1 MKNSREIEPE
11 VIAATAGPEAP
22 ANEHDSVAGGSESV
36 VEAGDAGD
44 PRAGERRRN
53 VKRDREGAALSAP
66 PEDAEERTFDL
77 SLRPRALGDF
87 VGQERLKKIL
97 GMSITAARQR
107 AEVLDHVLFSGPPG
121 LGKTSLA
128 HIIARELGVNLR
140 ATSGP
145 AIERAGDL
153 AAIVNDLDE
162 GDVLFIDE
170 IHRLARQVEEVLY
183 PAMEDFELNIV
194 VGKGPGAR
202 SMRLAVKPFT
212 LVGATTRS
220 GLLSS
225 PLRDRF
231 GQHYHLDFYARAEL
245 TEIVRRSASLL
256 GMRLDDSG
264 AHEMAGRSRGTPR
277 IANRLLRRVRDFAQ
291 VNQAPIVTREVAL
304 AALELLE
311 IDECGFDGMDRAI
324 LAAVIDKF
332 DGGPVGVESLAAAVG
347 EEADTIGEVYEP
359 YLLQQGYI
367 ARTAR
372 GRVATQRAYT
382 HLGRTRRGPLI

>member
-1 MKNSREIEPE
+1 MKSKDDVDTALPP
-11 VIAATAGPEAP
+11 VAATPRKTRLADPP
-22 ANEHDSVAGGSESV
+22 ANE
-36 VEAGDAGD
+36 
-44 PRAGERRRN
+44 
-53 VKRDREGAALSAP
+53 
-66 PEDAEERTFDL
+66 EERTLDL
-77 SLRPRALGDF
+77 SLRPRTIAEF
-87 VGQERLKKIL
+87 IGQERLKKVL
-97 GMSITAARQR
+97 GMSIEAARQR
-107 AEVLDHVLFSGPPG
+107 GEVLDHVLFSGPPG

-140 ATSGP
+140 STSGP

-153 AAIVNDLDE
+153 AAIVNDLDQ

-170 IHRLARQVEEVLY
+170 IHRLARVIEEVLY

-220 GLLSS
+220 GLLSL

-231 GQHYHLDFYARAEL
+231 GQHYHLDFYTHDDLA
-245 TEIVRRSASLL
+245 EIVRRSAHLL
-256 GMRLDDSG
+256 GVRIDEAG
-264 AHEMAGRSRGTPR
+264 AAELAARSRGTPR
-277 IANRLLRRVRDFAQ
+277 VANRLLRRVRDFAQ
-291 VNQAPIVTREVAL
+291 VNEAPTVTREVAL

-311 IDECGFDGMDRAI
+311 IDACGFDRMDRNI
-324 LAAVIDKF
+324 LAAIIDQF

-347 EEADTIGEVYEP
+347 EEPDTIGEVYEP
-359 YLLQQGYI
+359 YLLQEGFI

-372 GRVATQRAYT
+372 GRVATNRAYT
-382 HLGRTRRGPLI
+382 HLGRSRRGTLF

>member
-1 MKNSREIEPE
+1 VKNKDHGGDEQLIAPRVHEP
-11 VIAATAGPEAP
+11 
-22 ANEHDSVAGGSESV
+22 NS
-36 VEAGDAGD
+36 
-44 PRAGERRRN
+44 
-53 VKRDREGAALSAP
+53 DRISSSSSTG
-66 PEDAEERTFDL
+66 EERQVDL
-77 SLRPRALGDF
+77 SLRPRSLDEF
-87 VGQERLKKIL
+87 VGQERIKKVL
-97 GMSITAARQR
+97 GMSIEAARGR

-140 ATSGP
+140 STSGP

-170 IHRLARQVEEVLY
+170 IHRLARVVEEILY

-202 SMRLAVKPFT
+202 TMKLAVKPFT
-212 LVGATTRS
+212 MVGATTRS

-231 GQHYHLDFYARAEL
+231 GQHYHLDFYTHVDL
-245 TEIVRRSASLL
+245 TEIVRRSARLL
-256 GMRLDDSG
+256 GVRIDENGSAEL
-264 AHEMAGRSRGTPR
+264 AARSRGTPR

-291 VNQAPIVTREVAL
+291 VNNATIVTREIAL
-304 AALELLE
+304 RALELLE
-311 IDECGFDGMDRAI
+311 IDSCGFDRMDRSI
-324 LAAVIDKF
+324 LAAIIDKF
-332 DGGPVGVESLAAAVG
+332 DGGPVGVESLAAAVS

-359 YLLQQGYI
+359 YLLQEGFI

-372 GRVATQRAYT
+372 GRVATQRAYN
-382 HLGRTRRGPLI
+382 HLGRSRRGSLL

>member
-1 MKNSREIEPE
+1 MKNKDSAAEDSAAIE
-11 VIAATAGPEAP
+11 T
-22 ANEHDSVAGGSESV
+22 VAQLAET
-36 VEAGDAGD
+36 
-44 PRAGERRRN
+44 
-53 VKRDREGAALSAP
+53 P
-66 PEDAEERTFDL
+66 PEEERVLDL
-77 SLRPRALGDF
+77 SLRPRSLDDF

-97 GMSITAARQR
+97 GMSIEAARMR
-107 AEVLDHVLFSGPPG
+107 KEVMDHVLFSGPPG

-153 AAIVNDLDE
+153 AAIVADLDQ
-162 GDVLFIDE
+162 GDVLFVDE
-170 IHRLARQVEEVLY
+170 IHRLARPVEEILY

-212 LVGATTRS
+212 MVGATTRS

-231 GQHYHLDFYARAEL
+231 GQHFHLDFYAREEL
-245 TEIVRRSASLL
+245 AEIVRRSARLL
-256 GMRLDDSG
+256 GIKLSDEG
-264 AHEMAGRSRGTPR
+264 AEEVAARSRGTPR
-277 IANRLLRRVRDFAQ
+277 IVNRLLRRVRDFAQ
-291 VNQAPIVTREVAL
+291 VNQMPMVTREVAL
-304 AALELLE
+304 GALELLE
-311 IDECGFDGMDRAI
+311 IDACGFDRMDRSI
-324 LAAVIDKF
+324 LAAIIDKF

-347 EEADTIGEVYEP
+347 EESDTIEEVYEP
-359 YLLQQGYI
+359 YLLQEGFV

-372 GRVATQRAYT
+372 GRMATQRAYS
-382 HLGRTRRGPLI
+382 HLGRTRRGTLL

>member
-1 MKNSREIEPE
+1 MKTNEDTAEKTVDNFDAAGKVTRRPPRKAAGIEL
-11 VIAATAGPEAP
+11 A
-22 ANEHDSVAGGSESV
+22 
-36 VEAGDAGD
+36 
-44 PRAGERRRN
+44 
-53 VKRDREGAALSAP
+53 AP
-66 PEDAEERTFDL
+66 PASEEELQLDL
-77 SLRPRALGDF
+77 SLRPRTISEF
-87 VGQERLKKIL
+87 VGQERLKKVL
-97 GMSITAARQR
+97 GMSIEAARMR
-107 AEVLDHVLFSGPPG
+107 GEVLDHVLFSGPPG

-140 ATSGP
+140 GTSGP

-153 AAIVNDLDE
+153 AAIVNDLE
-162 GDVLFIDE
+162 KGDVLFIDE
-170 IHRLARQVEEVLY
+170 IHRLARVIEEVLY

-202 SMRLAVKPFT
+202 TMRLAVKPFT

-231 GQHYHLDFYARAEL
+231 GQHFHLDFYEHADL
-245 TEIVRRSASLL
+245 TEIVRRSARLL
-256 GMRLDDSG
+256 GVKLDDDG
-264 AHEMAGRSRGTPR
+264 AAELAARARGTPR

-291 VNQAPIVTREVAL
+291 VNEAPVVTREVAL
-304 AALELLE
+304 GALELLE
-311 IDECGFDGMDRAI
+311 IDTCGFDRMDRAI
-324 LAAVIDKF
+324 LSAIIDKF

-347 EEADTIGEVYEP
+347 EEPDTIGEVYEP
-359 YLLQQGYI
+359 YLLQEGFI

-382 HLGRTRRGPLI
+382 HLGRTRRGTLL

>member
-1 MKNSREIEPE
+1 VKTNEDTAEKIVNADAAGKVTRRPPRKAAGIEL
-11 VIAATAGPEAP
+11 A
-22 ANEHDSVAGGSESV
+22 
-36 VEAGDAGD
+36 
-44 PRAGERRRN
+44 
-53 VKRDREGAALSAP
+53 AP
-66 PEDAEERTFDL
+66 PASEEERQLDL
-77 SLRPRALGDF
+77 SLRPRTISEF
-87 VGQERLKKIL
+87 VGQERLKKVL
-97 GMSITAARQR
+97 GMSIEAARMR
-107 AEVLDHVLFSGPPG
+107 GEVLDHVLFSGPPG

-140 ATSGP
+140 GTSGP

-153 AAIVNDLDE
+153 AAIVNDLE
-162 GDVLFIDE
+162 KGDVLFIDE
-170 IHRLARQVEEVLY
+170 IHRLARVIEEVLY

-202 SMRLAVKPFT
+202 TMRLAVKPFT

-231 GQHYHLDFYARAEL
+231 GQHFHLDFYEHADL
-245 TEIVRRSASLL
+245 TEIVRRSARLL
-256 GMRLDDSG
+256 GVKLNDEG
-264 AHEMAGRSRGTPR
+264 AAELAARARGTPR

-291 VNQAPIVTREVAL
+291 VNEAPIVTREVAL
-304 AALELLE
+304 GALELLE
-311 IDECGFDGMDRAI
+311 IDACGFDRMDRAI
-324 LAAVIDKF
+324 LSAIIDKF

-347 EEADTIGEVYEP
+347 EEPDTIGEVYEP
-359 YLLQQGYI
+359 YLLQEGFI

-382 HLGRTRRGPLI
+382 HLGRTRRGTLL